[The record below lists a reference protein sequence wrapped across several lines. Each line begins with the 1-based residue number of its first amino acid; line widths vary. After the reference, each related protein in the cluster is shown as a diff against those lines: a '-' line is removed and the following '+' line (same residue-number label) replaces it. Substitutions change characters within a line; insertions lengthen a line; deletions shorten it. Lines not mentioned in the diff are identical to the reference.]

1 MTILPYE
8 QKINRV
14 LLNLYH
20 LHTTKTPH
28 VDVYELEKL
37 ADVGGDYYD
46 ILRHLGT
53 KGKGWLKKSNEV
65 VRITSVGI
73 DKAQELLKMQI
84 AEKERIVLKKIYD
97 VGGPTHMDL
106 VLIETLRKVLNMEF
120 RELNAILLDFEQ
132 KKGWVEGPD
141 EAVQLTPA
149 GVREVENPGGDR
161 AASVKY
167 ETHFHAPFQG
177 GYIQGP
183 GGTQHVVIKNE
194 FDDALYKLLQGVENS
209 TQLTPVQKMI
219 LAGDVRTVQQLG
231 QIEQT
236 PEVIQAAKS
245 KIDSVNSVLS
255 STADMVSLG
264 TVVIPIIRAWF
275 GG

>member
-84 AEKERIVLKKIYD
+84 AEKER
-97 VGGPTHMDL
+97 
-106 VLIETLRKVLNMEF
+106 
-120 RELNAILLDFEQ
+120 
-132 KKGWVEGPD
+132 
-141 EAVQLTPA
+141 
-149 GVREVENPGGDR
+149 
-161 AASVKY
+161 
-167 ETHFHAPFQG
+167 
-177 GYIQGP
+177 
-183 GGTQHVVIKNE
+183 
-194 FDDALYKLLQGVENS
+194 
-209 TQLTPVQKMI
+209 
-219 LAGDVRTVQQLG
+219 
-231 QIEQT
+231 
-236 PEVIQAAKS
+236 
-245 KIDSVNSVLS
+245 
-255 STADMVSLG
+255 MV
-264 TVVIPIIRAWF
+264 
-275 GG
+275 